1 MTAATPPPISAAPKS
16 RPSPFNYLARVHA
29 LSASANAAIAIALAD
44 SLFFDLDPNAAR
56 SQIIYYLLLSVAPF
70 VLVAPLIGPAIDK
83 IRSGRKIVLIGLLF
97 AMGLVSLAMI
107 GRTQTLFV
115 FPLAFLILVFGKGYA
130 VAKSSIMPQIALTS
144 DELVPKNSR
153 LAVLAGIMSFAGAL
167 PAALLI
173 LLGGSSWAIGLAMIQ
188 FFLAS
193 LIAFRLPARRT
204 SNGLFGFGGSVDF
217 EGQDLLSDWQH
228 MQSAGGQS
236 APTTAPGTA
245 PTISPSAHPNHP
257 SPPSHPSPPNHPSP
271 PRPLWRRMLAGL
283 LRFWRRTTE
292 NPSLKLPTIRHSG
305 LAMLVLRGC
314 VGFMT
319 FFLAFHFRGG
329 TDDIDLSGVGTAVG
343 AGVSNALGFDVN
355 SQGAEPLW
363 KLGVL
368 AGFGVVGGLLGSF
381 LAPRL
386 RRDNKEYQILF
397 GSLLF
402 VLVSSLGAWFLGGLL
417 GGMLIAFA
425 VGFSGG
431 AGRVAFDSIVQRD
444 ASQSDYGRSFAIFE
458 TRFQF
463 IWVIGA
469 LIPVLFKI
477 PFALGC
483 VLLMGVAVFELVIY
497 FFQRRRSPATPPQ
510 MPPRMQPQMPA
521 QAHQADRV
529 LAT

>member
-1 MTAATPPPISAAPKS
+1 M
-16 RPSPFNYLARVHA
+16 HA

-97 AMGLVSLAMI
+97 ALGLTSLAMI

-130 VAKSSIMPQIALTS
+130 VAKSAIMPQIALTS

-153 LAVLAGIMSFAGAL
+153 LAVLAGIMSFVGAL

-188 FFLAS
+188 FFLAC
-193 LIAFRLPARRT
+193 LIAFRLPARQS
-204 SNGLFGFGGSVDF
+204 SNGFFGLDARDFGGQDF
-217 EGQDLLSDWQH
+217 GGQDLLSDWQH
-228 MQSAGGQS
+228 MQFAGAPDPTVANPAATAAAAHPIQPTPPTQPTPP
-236 APTTAPGTA
+236 APPTT
-245 PTISPSAHPNHP
+245 
-257 SPPSHPSPPNHPSP
+257 
-271 PRPLWRRMLAGL
+271 PRPLWKRMLVGL

-305 LAMLVLRGC
+305 MAMLILRGC

-417 GGMLIAFA
+417 GGMLVAFA

-444 ASQSDYGRSFAIFE
+444 ASASDYGRSFAIFE

-483 VLLMGVAVFELVIY
+483 ALLMGVAVFELVIY

-510 MPPRMQPQMPA
+510 MPRQMSRQMSP
-521 QAHQADRV
+521 
-529 LAT
+529 LST